1 MPQTPQFD
9 PTAAY
14 QPAATTAVFDPNADY
29 APAKKT
35 ASQAGLL
42 DREIQMDDHWDA
54 TGSGLQSIGRGV
66 RDAVKGTWDTLAKP
80 PQDDT
85 ETAIGAFG
93 PAALPLY
100 RMLRSLGHTAEDATQ
115 VVGAIHDIN
124 DSADPAGTYLKVA
137 QETSGQGA
145 GQAILALAT
154 EGAARVLPKA
164 ADVAASPTKATA
176 PVRAVVKATNK
187 ALAKAPGTIGGAAGA
202 AAGGYFGGHIGA
214 EIGTVAGAA
223 AGKELLPQV
232 RLPGE
237 GFGLPSRVTGGPVV
251 APKYAPPAAAAT
263 AAAEDL
269 EGITSAQ
276 TEAAGE
282 AAEQAAPEHVAEPVA
297 EPIETPKPVAKPA
310 SKFTTATGRIK
321 PAVGKQ
327 LQAELER
334 GLGNEPPA
342 PAVQTAPAAAAA
354 ELPADFTPTP
364 KSSALRG
371 YKYDPA
377 AREFEYIT
385 TDGSHYIR
393 GDVAPEAADQF
404 EKTAVEKDSFGKA
417 WHELRQNP
425 QGGVG
430 VAKVINGKR
439 VPIVKTAPLTDLQQ
453 QIRESVPPSQ
463 APTGAP
469 LTDLS
474 KQIKQ
479 SAKRTVVVD
488 ASGKPEFSDVI
499 ETKQAKPAAAAA
511 PAEDL
516 SAPDSD
522 WQKTLEQA
530 KAKKAAAAPA
540 VEEIPDNVMTMRDP
554 GELAKRWG
562 VDSKSLAA
570 GREQTR
576 GMSPAETEASIAKL
590 AERYKKGFPV
600 EPVMETRD
608 AENNLIEVDG
618 RARAIAAQRAGV
630 KQIPIIVRRLAKVP
644 KT

>member
-35 ASQAGLL
+35 APQAGLL
-42 DREIQMDDHWDA
+42 DREIQLNDHWDA
-54 TGSGLQSIGRGV
+54 WGSGLQSVGRGV

-80 PQDDT
+80 PQDKT
-85 ETAIGAFG
+85 ETAIGAIG

-100 RMLRSLGHTAEDATQ
+100 RMLRGMGHTAEDATQ

-124 DSADPAGTYLKVA
+124 DSADPTGSYLKVA
-137 QETSGQGA
+137 QETAGQGA
-145 GQAILALAT
+145 GQAITALAT
-154 EGAARVLPKA
+154 EGA
-164 ADVAASPTKATA
+164 
-176 PVRAVVKATNK
+176 VRAPG
-187 ALAKAPGTIGGAAGA
+187 ALSEAAGA
-202 AAGGYFGGHIGA
+202 VREAVPAAVQRVSGA
-214 EIGTVAGAA
+214 VRAIDPDIVGIASPRGAHFLKVAQRAA
-223 AGKELLPQV
+223 K
-232 RLPGE
+232 
-237 GFGLPSRVTGGPVV
+237 V
-251 APKYAPPAAAAT
+251 ANKYATRAAESAAEPAAAT
-263 AAAEDL
+263 SAADDL
-269 EGITSAQ
+269 EGVTSPQ

-282 AAEQAAPEHVAEPVA
+282 SVEEAPPD
-297 EPIETPKPVAKPA
+297 T
-310 SKFTTATGRIK
+310 
-321 PAVGKQ
+321 
-327 LQAELER
+327 
-334 GLGNEPPA
+334 
-342 PAVQTAPAAAAA
+342 PAAAAA
-354 ELPADFTPTP
+354 PKIDTSPKAVQQQLEKSLGGQKLVPGVPLKNQVAAQGAAAGKLPEGFTPVE
-364 KSSALRG
+364 SSALKG

-404 EKTAVEKDSFGKA
+404 EKTAVEKNSIGKA

-453 QIRESVPPSQ
+453 QIKESVPPSQ

-488 ASGKPEFSDVI
+488 PASGKPEFSDVI
-499 ETKQAKPAAAAA
+499 EAKQAKPAAAAA
-511 PAEDL
+511 PPEEDL

-554 GELAKRWG
+554 GDLAKRWG
-562 VDSKSLAA
+562 VDSKAWLPAA
-570 GREQTR
+570 
-576 GMSPAETEASIAKL
+576 SK
-590 AERYKKGFPV
+590 
-600 EPVMETRD
+600 
-608 AENNLIEVDG
+608 
-618 RARAIAAQRAGV
+618 RAA
-630 KQIPIIVRRLAKVP
+630 
-644 KT
+644 